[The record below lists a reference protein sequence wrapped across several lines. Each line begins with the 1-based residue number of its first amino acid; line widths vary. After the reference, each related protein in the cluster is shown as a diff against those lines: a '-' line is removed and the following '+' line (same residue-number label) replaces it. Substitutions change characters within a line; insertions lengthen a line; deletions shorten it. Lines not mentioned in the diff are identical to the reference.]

1 MFKGSSGYTKFKGIF
16 RDSLELKSLDRLKK
30 KKMASES
37 EDEKNSKALRD
48 WEKFVSNPLV
58 TDEEV
63 AQELV
68 NVLNAY
74 GDELR
79 FIQEQYHYLT
89 GKRLEGFAYPEGR
102 VKMSDIIFRRDEDD
116 KEK

>member
-1 MFKGSSGYTKFKGIF
+1 
-16 RDSLELKSLDRLKK
+16 
-30 KKMASES
+30 MASEF
-37 EDEKNSKALRD
+37 EDEKNSKSLRD

-58 TDEEV
+58 KDEEV

-68 NVLNAY
+68 NELNAY

-102 VKMSDIIFRRDEDD
+102 VKMSDIIFTRGKDG
-116 KEK
+116 EKK

>member
-1 MFKGSSGYTKFKGIF
+1 
-16 RDSLELKSLDRLKK
+16 
-30 KKMASES
+30 MASES
-37 EDEKNSKALRD
+37 EYKKNSKSLCD

-68 NVLNAY
+68 NELNAY

-89 GKRLEGFAYPEGR
+89 GKRLEGLAYPEGR
-102 VKMSDIIFRRDEDD
+102 VKMSDIIFRRNEDD

>member
-1 MFKGSSGYTKFKGIF
+1 MFKGSSGYTKFKGIPEN
-16 RDSLELKSLDRLKK
+16 SLKLKSLDRLKK
-30 KKMASES
+30 KKMASEF
-37 EDEKNSKALRD
+37 ENKKKSKALRD

-68 NVLNAY
+68 NELNAY
-74 GDELR
+74 ADEVR
-79 FIQEQYHYLT
+79 FVQEQYHYLT
-89 GKRLEGFAYPEGR
+89 GKRLDGLVYPEGR